1 MVRSHKQQEI
11 HDNSNGQRTTLLHP
25 LSMVLRNTGM
35 AHLAPSRYHLQEL
48 LSPTLGGWR
57 SGGESTNRRRL
68 GWQNGR
74 TTFGTASVVREVG
87 YKGLWQDIVK
97 NSATAVLRWFK
108 RFWCLPKN
116 NNWIKLIH
124 LYRITNLKYKYLW
137 CKILSYLGNYWS
149 ARICRGRIFDELN
162 KMDHFSHGDYMTGKK
177 PVVP

>member
-1 MVRSHKQQEI
+1 MNPFIWDTVSPPLLNN
-11 HDNSNGQRTTLLHP
+11 DNSQLNYSRFHSHWRMSGQLT
-25 LSMVLRNTGM
+25 VLRRVCQPAEAGLREWTD
-35 AHLAPSRYHLQEL
+35 HI
-48 LSPTLGGWR
+48 
-57 SGGESTNRRRL
+57 
-68 GWQNGR
+68 
-74 TTFGTASVVREVG
+74 GTASVVREVG

-108 RFWCLPKN
+108 RFWCLPEN

-137 CKILSYLGNYWS
+137 RKFLSYLGNYWS

-162 KMDHFSHGDYMTGKK
+162 LMDHFSHGDYMTGKK